1 MADSTRVG
9 SPPATPVLIFDGDCG
24 FCRYWIARWRL
35 RSGDAVE
42 YVPFQDPALAQR
54 FPEVPRERCRRAV
67 QLVQPDGRVVE
78 GALAVFE
85 AMAFSGRRL
94 PLWTYQHVPGAAAVS
109 ERSYRFVADHRAP
122 ASRLTAFLWGRDA
135 RVPSYALAGWL
146 FLRLLGIVYL
156 VAFWSLA
163 VQTRGLIGHDG
174 ILPAGEYIAAVT
186 RWADAQH
193 VGLDRFRVLPT
204 LFWFGTS
211 DRFLEGLSVGGAA
224 LAALLVVGVAPA
236 LLLPLLWLGY
246 LSATVVFQD
255 FLSYQWDTLLLET
268 GLLAIFAA
276 PLSRWDRLRRA
287 ADPPRIARW
296 LLWWL
301 LFRLM
306 FGSGIVK
313 LASGDPTWRGL
324 DALAYHYE
332 TQPIPTPVA
341 WFAHHLPL
349 WFQKGSTAVVLGFEL
364 ALPWC
369 MFAPRRLRTLAC
381 AVLVGL
387 QTLIALSGNYAF
399 FNLLT
404 IALCL
409 LLLDDATLQRI
420 APVLRRYSPAEQRET
435 VRGARWPAW
444 TLAAVTLV
452 TVPVSIVMVTSQL
465 GVSFPGAAI
474 VAPLASFVDPFRSVN
489 RYGLFAVMTTTRPEI
504 IVEGSDD
511 GVTWRPYE
519 FKYKAGDVR
528 RGLSW
533 VAPHQPRLDWQMWFA
548 ALGRYDSEF
557 WFQSFCARLLD
568 GSPSVRGLLAY
579 DPFQGRPPRWVRGVF
594 YQYHFADAATRAREG
609 VWWTRERL
617 GLYSPALSLG
627 QTTR

>member
-35 RSGDAVE
+35 RTGDAVE

-85 AMAFSGRRL
+85 ALALSGRRL
-94 PLWTYQHVPGAAAVS
+94 PAWTYQHVPGAAAVS
-109 ERSYRFVADHRAP
+109 ERFYRFVADHRTP
-122 ASRLTAFLWGRDA
+122 ASRLTAFLWGPDTR
-135 RVPSYALAGWL
+135 PSNYALAGWL
-146 FLRLLGIVYL
+146 FLRLLGLAYL

-174 ILPAGEYIAAVT
+174 ILPASEYVAAVT

-193 VGLDRFRVLPT
+193 IGLDRFRLLPT
-204 LFWFGTS
+204 LCWFGTS

-236 LLLPLLWLGY
+236 VLLPLLWVGY
-246 LSATVVFQD
+246 LSLTVVCQD

-276 PLSRWDRLRRA
+276 PLTRWDRLRRA
-287 ADPPRIARW
+287 VDPPPIARW

-313 LASGDPTWRGL
+313 LASGDPTWHGL
-324 DALAYHYE
+324 TALAYHYE

-349 WFQKGSTAVVLGFEL
+349 WCQKGSTAVTLGIEL
-364 ALPWC
+364 VAPWFV
-369 MFAPRRLRTLAC
+369 FAPRRLRTLAC
-381 AVLVGL
+381 ALLVGL
-387 QTLIALSGNYAF
+387 QGLIALTGNYAF

-409 LLLDDATLQRI
+409 LLLDDATLERI
-420 APVLRRYSPAEQRET
+420 APVLRRYSPAER
-435 VRGARWPAW
+435 RGTLHRARWPAW
-444 TLAAVTLV
+444 ALAAVAIV

-465 GVSFPGAAI
+465 GVSLPGAAI
-474 VAPLASFVDPFRSVN
+474 VTPLAAFVDPFRSVN

-511 GVTWRPYE
+511 GVTWLPYE
-519 FKYKAGDVR
+519 FRYKAGDVR
-528 RGLSW
+528 RGLKW

-557 WFQSFCARLLD
+557 WFQSFCARLLE
-568 GSPSVRGLLAY
+568 GSPPVLRLLAY

-594 YQYHFADAATRAREG
+594 YQYRFAAAATRAREG